1 MEPLY
6 LEQTFYME
14 HLLEQAV
21 EVGHSE
27 HGSQREGRESNSKCS
42 PCLRSFEEQTTA
54 HSHSDRHP
62 FPAFGKDFH
71 TVLNLLNEE
80 KVFNKTSGRTYP
92 LYKGT
97 LEMHTFGEMKKK
109 VESNIKGLL

>member
-1 MEPLY
+1 MKPATIVKAGKAIASVHRVC
-6 LEQTFYME
+6 Q
-14 HLLEQAV
+14 V
-21 EVGHSE
+21 
-27 HGSQREGRESNSKCS
+27 
-42 PCLRSFEEQTTA
+42 FEEQTA
-54 HSHSDRHP
+54 ALSHSDRHP

-71 TVLNLLNEE
+71 TVLTVLNEE

-92 LYKGT
+92 SFKLKKGT